1 MKITIF
7 FIALLSLSCVNHSG
21 TISSFRN
28 DFSPD
33 ESKILAVARTTINDA
48 YFGSLI
54 SVDKTGQPR
63 ARIMEPFAPEKDF
76 TIWLATNPKSR
87 KVRQIEDNPKVTLH
101 FFDKQKLAYVSL
113 MGKAYLVND
122 SKIKATKWKKGWEK
136 FYKNKEDAY
145 LLIHFVPEYL
155 ELINIAESYTGDSLT
170 WKPHRV
176 VLRQHKKVAKP

>member
-1 MKITIF
+1 MRF
-7 FIALLSLSCVNHSG
+7 FLFFFTLLSLSCTNNPQ
-21 TISSFRN
+21 TISPYRN
-28 DFSPD
+28 DFTSG
-33 ESKILAVARTTINDA
+33 ESKVLAVARATVNDA

-54 SVDKTGQPR
+54 SIDATGQPR

-76 TIWLATNPKSR
+76 SIWMATNPKSR
-87 KVRQIEDNPKVTLH
+87 KVRQIQHNPKVTMH

-113 MGKAYLVND
+113 MGKAFLVND
-122 SKIKATKWKKGWEK
+122 PEIKATKWKEGWEK

-176 VLRQHKKVAKP
+176 VLRQDAVKENP